1 MEGEGAC
8 SGPGS
13 GPSAGSGPVS
23 VRLKAL
29 WTKLLPWGSL
39 AVGIAGALLMD
50 RGPKRGALLAGA
62 AIAMWLTLFVLRIL
76 GERAHAL
83 GMEGQRPFFVRAVE
97 LSSLLATQSLVHL
110 GLFFALPFY
119 VQAASLDI
127 GHGIFL
133 AGLCALSLASLWDP
147 LSEWLLRHPL
157 LAPLLPASASFAAL
171 CAVLPGLGLS
181 THESLWAACAISCA
195 GVLATALAGARAGQ
209 RARTFGLTSLAVLL
223 FPLALGLGAARIVP
237 AAPLRLVQIEIGT
250 QREGRWVAD
259 PADRFPDAPA
269 RLVCATA
276 IFSPLGVRDRLF
288 HVWTRDG
295 QPRARIELDIRGG
308 RGAGFRTLSRIG
320 PLGARPAGEYRC
332 SVVTQAGQ
340 VLGSRR
346 VRVGS

>member
-1 MEGEGAC
+1 MEAEGA
-8 SGPGS
+8 
-13 GPSAGSGPVS
+13 GPVS

-39 AVGIAGALLMD
+39 AVGIAGALFMD

-62 AIAMWLTLFVLRIL
+62 AIAMWLTLFVVRIL
-76 GERAHAL
+76 GDRAQAL
-83 GMEGQRPFFVRAVE
+83 GMEGRRPFFVRAVE
-97 LSSLLATQSLVHL
+97 FSSLLATQSLVHL

-119 VQAASLDI
+119 VQAASFDI
-127 GHGIFL
+127 GHGLFL

-181 THESLWAACAISCA
+181 TQESLWAACAISCS
-195 GVLATALAGARAGQ
+195 GVLATALAGARAGE
-209 RARTFGLTSLAVLL
+209 RARTSLLTALAVLL
-223 FPLALGLGAARIVP
+223 FPLALGLGAGRIVP
-237 AAPLRLVQIEIGT
+237 AAPLRLMQIEIGT
-250 QREGRWVAD
+250 RREGRWVAD
-259 PADRFPDAPA
+259 PAERFAAAPA

-320 PLGARPAGEYRC
+320 PLGARPAGQYRC

-340 VLGSRR
+340 VLGSRT
-346 VRVGS
+346 VRVGR

>member
-1 MEGEGAC
+1 MA
-8 SGPGS
+8 
-13 GPSAGSGPVS
+13 
-23 VRLKAL
+23 R
-29 WTKLLPWGSL
+29 
-39 AVGIAGALLMD
+39 
-50 RGPKRGALLAGA
+50 RR
-62 AIAMWLTLFVLRIL
+62 FVM
-76 GERAHAL
+76 RA
-83 GMEGQRPFFVRAVE
+83 FE

-119 VQAASLDI
+119 VQAASLDL
-127 GHGIFL
+127 GHALFL

-181 THESLWAACAISCA
+181 GQQSLWVACAISCG
-195 GVLATALAGARAGQ
+195 GVLATALAGAPAGQ
-209 RARTFGLTSLAVLL
+209 RAKTLLLTSLAVLL
-223 FPLALGLGAARIVP
+223 FPLGLMLGAARIVP
-237 AAPLRLVQIEIGT
+237 AAPLRLIQIEIGT
-250 QREGRWVAD
+250 RREGHWVAD
-259 PADRFPDAPA
+259 PAERFSPAPA

-295 QPRARIELDIRGG
+295 QLRARIELDIRGG

-332 SVVTQAGQ
+332 QVVTHAGQ
-340 VLGSRR
+340 VLGSRT
-346 VRVGS
+346 VRVAR